1 MERKLDV
8 IGAYISVSFQMM
20 AGGFLAFIPICA
32 IYLFGYWVLFRP
44 GGNEQFGDGTIMVL
58 LYAFSICLWS
68 TYAQRKVEKNTSEVI
83 SRDSRR
89 DYQILLELQHDYA
102 EVNRRV
108 SNLIDRVILEA
119 DDDDIQLNQTNSQ
132 WVAGFSLT
140 NDILIELEFIR
151 DQQLLRHSGGG

>member
-8 IGAYISVSFQMM
+8 IGAYISASFAMM

-44 GGNEQFGDGTIMVL
+44 VGNEQFGNFFVMVL
-58 LYAFSICLWS
+58 LYVFSICLSS
-68 TYAQRKVEKNTSEVI
+68 TYFQRKEDESSTAE
-83 SRDSRR
+83 RR
-89 DYQILLELQHDYA
+89 RVHQTLNRLEHDYA

-119 DDDDIQLNQTNSQ
+119 DDDDIQLNQTNAQ

-151 DQQLLRHSGGG
+151 DQQLLRYSGGS

>member
-1 MERKLDV
+1 MGNKWEV
-8 IGAYISVSFQMM
+8 IGSYIASSLAMM
-20 AGGFLAFIPICA
+20 GCGFLAFIPICA

-44 GGNEQFGDGTIMVL
+44 GGNEQFGDGTIFVMVL
-58 LYAFSICLWS
+58 LYVFSICLWS
-68 TYAQRKVEKNTSEVI
+68 TYFQRKEDESSTAERGRN
-83 SRDSRR
+83 
-89 DYQILLELQHDYA
+89 YQILLRLEHDYA
-102 EVNRRV
+102 EVNRRA
-108 SNLIDRVILEA
+108 SELIDRIILEA